1 MNKRIVFILA
11 IVISAFSFA
20 GWQIYKNSKSVG
32 NRASNSGCKGAG
44 PATITASPIA
54 ISDILYI
61 QPTGLENGGHVTPI
75 DHGYFYIKGTKT
87 NPPTQAPV
95 YAPFDGIITSVSRTV
110 RRGDVAS
117 GLTNTYDD
125 YAVSVDATC
134 TFRVRFS
141 NMVRLA
147 GGLGDAVGQLNDNQN
162 KSPAYDVKAGEL
174 IGYTGLPTAQ
184 GIDVWVEDD
193 NSTLIGFI
201 NPDQYTNAES
211 WKTHV
216 VDLFDHTAEPLKS
229 QLLALDLRDALPRWG
244 KIDYDIDGKLVGS
257 WFKQGTGG
265 YGGGFNGQ
273 SSDYWKGHL
282 SIVPD
287 GNDPTWTDISFGDY
301 QGRPAQFAVIG
312 NSPDP
317 AGVDPS
323 TGLVKYQLGRIEHY
337 SATTGEIW
345 DGGAYVPHIRT
356 RAGGNVEGTV
366 LMQMIGQRKL
376 EMEIFPGKTA
386 SQVNGFDNS
395 ALVYER

>member
-1 MNKRIVFILA
+1 
-11 IVISAFSFA
+11 
-20 GWQIYKNSKSVG
+20 
-32 NRASNSGCKGAG
+32 
-44 PATITASPIA
+44 
-54 ISDILYI
+54 
-61 QPTGLENGGHVTPI
+61 
-75 DHGYFYIKGTKT
+75 
-87 NPPTQAPV
+87 
-95 YAPFDGIITSVSRTV
+95 
-110 RRGDVAS
+110 
-117 GLTNTYDD
+117 
-125 YAVSVDATC
+125 
-134 TFRVRFS
+134 
-141 NMVRLA
+141 MVRLA